1 MILGG
6 VSFNYPPPSSN
17 TKKKRKVNKPPMM
30 NFIEYQLWL
39 EKNVCSLRDGLKM
52 GWDSYQ
58 KGTSFI
64 KLKGIPES
72 YTSRSFLVKM
82 ELQMWKNL

>member
-1 MILGG
+1 MILG
-6 VSFNYPPPSSN
+6 VSFNYTPPSSN
-17 TKKKRKVNKPPMM
+17 TKKKRKVKKPPMM
-30 NFIEYQLWL
+30 LWL

>member
-1 MILGG
+1 MIFG

-52 GWDSYQ
+52 GWDSY
-58 KGTSFI
+58 
-64 KLKGIPES
+64 
-72 YTSRSFLVKM
+72 
-82 ELQMWKNL
+82 